1 MHNEN
6 KEDFWR
12 FATLS
17 NTSQHLRMW
26 NWATSNSV
34 PYFLLTVS
42 SAIGYEL
49 ANELNFVIVL
59 EAEFLF

>member
-1 MHNEN
+1 
-6 KEDFWR
+6 
-12 FATLS
+12 
-17 NTSQHLRMW
+17 MW